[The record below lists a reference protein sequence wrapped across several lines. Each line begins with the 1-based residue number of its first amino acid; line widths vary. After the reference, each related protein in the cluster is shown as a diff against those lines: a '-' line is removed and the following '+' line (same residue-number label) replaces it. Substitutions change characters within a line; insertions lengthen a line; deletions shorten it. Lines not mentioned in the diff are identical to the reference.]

1 MDLREARMRELRA
14 NQGGNTVI
22 QSSLAYF
29 VRQGFFVAVP
39 GAEKE
44 G

>member
-1 MDLREARMRELRA
+1 MELREARMRELRA

-22 QSSLAYF
+22 QSYLADF
-29 VRQGFFVAVP
+29 VRLGFFVAVP